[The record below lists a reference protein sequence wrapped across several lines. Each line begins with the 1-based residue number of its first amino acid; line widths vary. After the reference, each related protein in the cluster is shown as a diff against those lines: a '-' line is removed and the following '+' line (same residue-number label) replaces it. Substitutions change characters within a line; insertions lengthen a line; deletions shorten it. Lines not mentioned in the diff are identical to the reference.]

1 MVACPYRV
9 DIPGHSSRHDP
20 TMATRPMAPRELC
33 GRRGFRIRA
42 GPPGRLTVEFRP
54 REELLAIVRAI
65 PGRRWHPAD
74 RHWTVP
80 DTPEARTALGLTPPA
95 PAACPASAMR
105 DGRTSDTRPASARAA
120 SPPRQHARTG
130 DPQPLRAESV
140 PPDPIE
146 PRAADSSDTR
156 STSDGDDRSAAHDD
170 VTRSHERILDNLAEE
185 IRLRRYSPRTRKPYV
200 HHARAFLRFA
210 ALPSDQ
216 LDGSH
221 ARAYLLTLSDD
232 DATSV
237 AYHAQ
242 AASALRFLFERVLR
256 RPAARGQIPR
266 PRKERKLPAVLA
278 QDDALRL
285 VASLKNTKHRAL
297 LMLLYSAGLRVSEV
311 VRLRPEDLDTRR
323 MLIRVCAGKGRK
335 DRYTLLSERALAAV
349 REYIAEYQPTTWL
362 FPGPRPSRHLAART
376 AQRIVEKARSR
387 AGISTPATPHTLRH
401 SFATHLLE
409 AGTDLRHIQ
418 ELLGHESTRTTEIYT
433 HVSRRDLA
441 RIRSPLDT

>member
-1 MVACPYRV
+1 
-9 DIPGHSSRHDP
+9 
-20 TMATRPMAPRELC
+20 MAPRELC
-33 GRRGFRIRA
+33 GRREFRIRA

-54 REELLAIVRAI
+54 RKELLAIVRAI

-80 DTPEARTALGLTPPA
+80 DTPEARTALGLAPPA
-95 PAACPASAMR
+95 PAARPPSAIHATATG
-105 DGRTSDTRPASARAA
+105 DGYSATARMP
-120 SPPRQHARTG
+120 SPPRQHRPTVDPRPARSPG
-130 DPQPLRAESV
+130 NVAPGPVESG
-140 PPDPIE
+140 
-146 PRAADSSDTR
+146 AADRSKVR
-156 STSDGDDRSAAHDD
+156 STPVGHDRSAAQDD
-170 VTRSHERILDNLAEE
+170 VTTSHERILSHLAEE
-185 IRLRRYSPRTRKPYV
+185 IRLRRYSPRTRKAYA

-210 ALPSDQ
+210 GLPSDQ
-216 LDGSH
+216 LDSSH

-232 DATSV
+232 NATSV

-242 AASALRFLFERVLR
+242 AASALRFLFGRVLR
-256 RPAARGQIPR
+256 RPATPGQIPK

-285 VASLKNTKHRAL
+285 VASLTNTKHRAL

-311 VRLRPEDLDTRR
+311 VRLRPEDLDSHR
-323 MLIRVCAGKGRK
+323 MLVRVRGGKGRK

-349 REYIAEYQPTTWL
+349 RNYIAEYQPTTWL

-376 AQRIVEKARSR
+376 AQRVVEKARSR
-387 AGISTPATPHTLRH
+387 AGISVPATPHTLRH

-441 RIRSPLDT
+441 RIRSPLDM